1 MPINYKRINANQFN
15 KFEHQPTVMMS
26 KQIEH
31 PIQINIKVNL
41 NYYLILTVLEYIL
54 RRYKCRAPE
63 R

>member
-15 KFEHQPTVMMS
+15 KFEHQQTVMMS

-31 PIQINIKVNL
+31 LIQINIKVNL
-41 NYYLILTVLEYIL
+41 NYYLILIVLEYIL